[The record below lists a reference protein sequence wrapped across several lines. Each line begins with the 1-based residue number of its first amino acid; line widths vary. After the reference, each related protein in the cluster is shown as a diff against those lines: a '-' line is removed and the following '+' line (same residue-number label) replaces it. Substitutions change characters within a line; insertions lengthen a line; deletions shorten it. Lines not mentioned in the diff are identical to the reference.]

1 MLESAFL
8 VRRQQPPLW
17 LSGLC
22 YAAGLVLGLAISALL
37 LVNAGVPAD
46 ALVDEFLVA
55 TFLTADGL
63 SQTMTAALPL
73 ILVGLGSAVAM
84 RVRFWNI
91 GIEGQLWLGAIAATW
106 VALNDIGPESLRLPL
121 MLGLAAA
128 AGAGWILI
136 SLVLKLRW
144 GVSEVIST
152 LLLGSVAFLLVQ
164 HLLFGVWRD
173 PANSFPVS
181 ASFSPAG
188 RFPAFGWGPFHAGA
202 IVVAGV
208 TLTVWFLLGH
218 TRLGFYADAVG
229 RNPRTAR
236 AAGLPVR
243 ATIVGL
249 VLLSGALCGMA
260 GMLIVAG
267 TEHRLN
273 QSVGTG
279 YLFSAIVI
287 AFLARARPLAVVV
300 VAVALGAIY
309 TAGNVLKVFY
319 SISEAMIVLAQGAVL
334 LSLLMAQFFSTF
346 SLHRPS

>member
-1 MLESAFL
+1 MLDAAFL

-17 LSGLC
+17 LSALC
-22 YAAGLVLGLAISALL
+22 YAAGLAVGLAVSALL

-55 TFLTADGL
+55 TFLTEDGL

-106 VALNDIGPESLRLPL
+106 VALSGFGPESLRLPL
-121 MLGLAAA
+121 MLALSAA

-152 LLLGSVAFLLVQ
+152 LLLGSVAFLIVQ

-173 PANSFPVS
+173 PANSFPVTTI
-181 ASFSPAG
+181 FPPAA
-188 RFPAFGWGPFHAGA
+188 RFPALGWGPFHGGVAV
-202 IVVAGV
+202 VVAV
-208 TLTVWFLLGH
+208 TLAVWFLLGH

-229 RNPRTAR
+229 LNPRTAT

-243 ATIVGL
+243 ATVIGL

-287 AFLARARPLAVVV
+287 AYLARARPLGVVV

-334 LSLLMAQFFSTF
+334 MALLMAQFFSTYT
-346 SLHRPS
+346 LNRPT

>member
-1 MLESAFL
+1 MLDSAFL
-8 VRRQQPPLW
+8 VRRQQPPVW

-22 YAAGLVLGLAISALL
+22 YAAGLVVGLAVSALL
-37 LVNAGVPAD
+37 LVNAGVPAG

-55 TFLTADGL
+55 TFLTEDGL
-63 SQTMTAALPL
+63 SLPL

-91 GIEGQLWLGAIAATW
+91 GIEGQLWLGAVAATW
-106 VALNDIGPESLRLPL
+106 VALNGIGPESLRLPL
-121 MLGLAAA
+121 MLALAAA

-152 LLLGSVAFLLVQ
+152 LLLGSVAFLIVQ

-173 PANSFPVS
+173 PANSFPVTTI
-181 ASFSPAG
+181 FPPAA
-188 RFPAFGWGPFHAGA
+188 RFPALGWGPFHGGVA
-202 IVVAGV
+202 VVAAV
-208 TLTVWFLLGH
+208 ALAMWYLLGH

-229 RNPRTAR
+229 RNPRAATAT
-236 AAGLPVR
+236 GLPVR
-243 ATIVGL
+243 ATVIGL

-287 AFLARARPLAVVV
+287 AYLARARPLGVVI
-300 VAVALGAIY
+300 VAVALGAVY

-334 LSLLMAQFFSTF
+334 LSLLMAQFFSTY